1 MTASSRLHDDAG
13 SMSWLDERT
22 TSAWQISELA

>member
-22 TSAWQISELA
+22 TSA